1 VPPLTLGSLHHAIVR
16 NFIDDGYAPTHPQLC
31 ERFGVAAAAMT
42 KALRDLE
49 AYHGVVLHPHLPEVW
64 IAHPFSSAPTLF
76 CVQQLER
83 RWWGNCAW
91 CALGVAALVGGNA
104 VIHTMLRAE
113 GAPALIHIDDHRVRE
128 NLVVHFPIP
137 MTHAW
142 DNVVYTSSTI
152 LVFATDTDVNAWSQ
166 RHAILRG
173 DVQPIQRVYD
183 FARVWYGR
191 HLEDEWRKWT
201 TDEARDLFEHFGF
214 TGRIWHLPA
223 SDQRF

>member
-1 VPPLTLGSLHHAIVR
+1 MLG
-16 NFIDDGYAPTHPQLC
+16 
-31 ERFGVAAAAMT
+31 
-42 KALRDLE
+42 
-49 AYHGVVLHPHLPEVW
+49 
-64 IAHPFSSAPTLF
+64 
-76 CVQQLER
+76 
-83 RWWGNCAW
+83 
-91 CALGVAALVGGNA
+91 
-104 VIHTMLRAE
+104 AE
-113 GAPALIHIDDHRVRE
+113 GAPAVIHIDDHRVRE

-142 DNVVYTSSTI
+142 DNVVYTCSTI
-152 LVFATDTDVNAWSQ
+152 LVFATDTDVDAWSQ

-201 TDEARDLFEHFGF
+201 ADEARDLFEHFRF
-214 TGRIWHLPA
+214 TGRIWSLPA